1 MIGVKS
7 TALAWG
13 DRTKEISNYLNL
25 VMFGCLSAAGYM
37 SEIGWPYYPAIAGT
51 AFFMKNMLDKVD
63 INNREA
69 CDNFFRKN
77 RVFGFLVLLSI
88 LIGKISKEQIQNRN
102 KKLSQTA

>member
-37 SEIGWPYYPAIAGT
+37 ADIGGLYYPALAGT
-51 AFFMKNMLDKVD
+51 TFFMKTMLDKVD
-63 INNREA
+63 INNKES
-69 CDNFFRKN
+69 CDHFFRKN

-88 LIGKISKEQIQNRN
+88 LIGKISQSPYQTKSN
-102 KKLSQTA
+102 KSS